1 MITFDKI
8 VLTNFMSVGNAPL
21 TINYTENKSTLVTAT
36 NGSGKSSVM
45 MDSICFALYGKPYRN
60 INKPQLLNSVNGKN
74 CLVEL
79 YFKVGKTKYIVKRGI
94 KPNVFEIH
102 KNGTLLNQD
111 AASRD
116 YQKVLE
122 TNILKMNFR
131 TFTQVVIMGSGNYV
145 PFMRLKSN
153 DRREFIE
160 DVLDIKIFSIM
171 NQLLK
176 QHMKDTDEQEKAIKS
191 AIDVLK
197 EKAKMQESFIKT
209 LEKEKQTRT
218 DEVQASI
225 DKTIEEIKSLNE
237 QINALNIQAD
247 ELTESTKDLTKVQ
260 KKLREMMDLQNK
272 IQTNIE
278 KQTNDKDFYSTI
290 DVCPTCHQT
299 VEDHHREKI
308 IQKVDKKLNEFRDGL
323 TNIESLMGDI
333 NKEVEDV
340 EARQRELQKVQ
351 GDIGT
356 AQSSITVAQRMVQK
370 YQAEMA
376 DLLTNSASVDAEKK
390 KLKAISKDIV
400 AKDKDRKEVVIQ
412 KQYNDATASLLKDT
426 GIKTKIIKQYVPVFN
441 KLINAYLSHLDLFVS
456 FELDENFNETVKSRY
471 RDTFTYDSFSEGEKQ
486 RIDLAML
493 FTFREIARMKNAINV
508 NILICDEILD
518 QSLDSVG
525 VDNFFNIIGSLSNT
539 NLFVISHRE
548 NMRDKFD
555 GHLHLEKKN
564 NFTVMATKD

>member
-1 MITFDKI
+1 MITFSKI
-8 VLTNFMSVGNAPL
+8 IITNFMSVGNAPL
-21 TINYTENKSTLVTAT
+21 TIDYTAHKSTLVTAT

-74 CLVEL
+74 CVVEIH
-79 YFKVGKTKYIVKRGI
+79 FSSGRTKYIVKRGI
-94 KPNVFEIH
+94 KPALFEIY
-102 KNGTLLNQD
+102 KNGVLLNQD

-122 TNILKMNFR
+122 TSILKMNYR

-145 PFMRLKSN
+145 PFMRLKAN

-176 QHMKDTDEQEKAIKS
+176 QHMKDTDDQEKSIKAS
-191 AIDVLK
+191 IDMLK
-197 EKAKMQESFIKT
+197 EKARMQESFIQT
-209 LEKEKQTRT
+209 LEKEKKTRT
-218 DEVQASI
+218 DEVQAQI
-225 DKTIEEIKSLNE
+225 DGAVEEIASLNE
-237 QINALNIQAD
+237 LIEKLNIEAD
-247 ELTESTKDLTKVQ
+247 ALSESTKDLSRVQ
-260 KKLREMMDLQNK
+260 GKLREMLQLQTK
-272 IQTNIE
+272 IQKNIE
-278 KQTNDKDFYSTI
+278 KQTSDKDFYSSI

-308 IQKVDKKLNEFRDGL
+308 IKKVDEKLNEFNTGL
-323 TNIESLMGDI
+323 ANIEQLMGSI
-333 NKEVEDV
+333 NQEVEDV
-340 EARQRELQKVQ
+340 EARQKELQKVQ
-351 GDIGT
+351 ADIGT
-356 AQSSITVAQRMVQK
+356 SQSSITVAQRLVRK
-370 YQAEMA
+370 YQAEMS
-376 DLLTNSASVDAEKK
+376 DLLNNSASVDAEKA
-390 KLKAISKDIV
+390 KLKALSKEIV
-400 AKDKDRKEVVIQ
+400 AKDKERKEVVIQ
-412 KQYNDATASLLKDT
+412 KQYNEATASLLKDT

-441 KLINAYLSHLDLFVS
+441 KLINAYLQHLDLFVS

-471 RDTFTYDSFSEGEKQ
+471 RDAFTYDSFSEGEKQ

-518 QSLDSVG
+518 QSLDAIG

-548 NMRDKFD
+548 NMQDKFD
-555 GHLHLEKKN
+555 GHLKITKKN
-564 NFTVMATKD
+564 NFTVIED